1 MYKTTLF
8 MKLRY
13 QILLGLLYG
22 LFVCDVVQAQPI
34 SVSKAGEG
42 SSTVVSDTLLFRFV
56 PGKQM
61 FWADYKGNKE
71 SIESMSHLIRTNRS
85 DIESGGIKVRILG
98 FCSSYGSVKENLA
111 VAKNRSNQ
119 VKSYF
124 IVHEGL
130 KEEHF
135 RTSNSTR
142 RWRGLRD
149 VIAVAYLFDVDHSGR
164 LVLPDRRSDTTLT
177 VEPVV
182 EEESSAPAKEG
193 DSTTESMTPS
203 VEPATAATT
212 HIDEGAS
219 VSDPLAT
226 SETPLDKRVEPI
238 EPMEPKSVESIPT
251 VSDEEPSY
259 RWAVKTNVAYLA
271 ATVANLGIEYSFG
284 ERYSIDLPVIY
295 SPYTVSRDFRLSF
308 LAVQPEFRY
317 WLRKPLQG
325 HFFGVHLNMGA
336 FNVAVNSDIR
346 YQSPDGFYGVGISY
360 GYVLPIARH
369 WAAEFTL
376 GAGYVYTKYDSYYNI
391 PNGARVE
398 RGVRYNYWGLTKVGI
413 SLSYRFGK

>member
-1 MYKTTLF
+1 
-8 MKLRY
+8 MKLRF
-13 QILLGLLYG
+13 QILLGVVYG
-22 LFVCDVVQAQPI
+22 LFVCDVAQAQDLTL
-34 SVSKAGEG
+34 SKEQK
-42 SSTVVSDTLLFRFV
+42 SISDTLLFRFV

-71 SIESMSHLIRTNRS
+71 AIEGMSQLIQTNRS
-85 DIESGGIKVRILG
+85 GIESGDIKVRVLG

-135 RTSNSTR
+135 RTTNSTR
-142 RWRGLRD
+142 RWRGLKD

-164 LVLPDRRSDTTLT
+164 LVTPDRQSDTALP

-182 EEESSAPAKEG
+182 EEESSAPAKES

-203 VEPATAATT
+203 IVPATEATPN
-212 HIDEGAS
+212 IEEGAS
-219 VSDPLAT
+219 ASDPLAT
-226 SETPLDKRVEPI
+226 SETPLDKQVEPVEPI
-238 EPMEPKSVESIPT
+238 PSVQ
-251 VSDEEPSY
+251 DEEPSY

-271 ATVANLGIEYSFG
+271 ATVANLGIEYSLG
-284 ERYSIDLPVIY
+284 EHYSIDLPVIY
-295 SPYTVSRDFRLSF
+295 SPYTVSRDFRLRF

-336 FNVAVNSDIR
+336 FNVAVNSNTR

-391 PNGARVE
+391 PNGALLE
-398 RGVRYNYWGLTKVGI
+398 RGIRYNYWGLTKVEI

>member
-1 MYKTTLF
+1 
-8 MKLRY
+8 MKLSY
-13 QILLGLLYG
+13 QILLGLVCG
-22 LFVCDVVQAQPI
+22 LFVCNVVQAGDLTLSREQK
-34 SVSKAGEG
+34 SL
-42 SSTVVSDTLLFRFV
+42 SDTLLFRFV

-71 SIESMSHLIRTNRS
+71 AIEGMSQLIQTNRS
-85 DIESGGIKVRILG
+85 GIESGDIKVRVLG

-130 KEEHF
+130 KEKHF
-135 RTSNSTR
+135 RTTNSTR
-142 RWRGLRD
+142 RWRGLKD

-164 LVLPDRRSDTTLT
+164 LVTPDRQSDTALP

-182 EEESSAPAKEG
+182 EEEPSAPAKAG
-193 DSTTESMTPS
+193 NSATESMTPS
-203 VEPATAATT
+203 VVSAPAATT

-219 VSDPLAT
+219 ASDPLAT
-226 SETPLDKRVEPI
+226 SETPLDKSVEPI
-238 EPMEPKSVESIPT
+238 EPVEPESVEPIP
-251 VSDEEPSY
+251 SAQDEELSY

-284 ERYSIDLPVIY
+284 EHYSIDLPVIY
-295 SPYTVSRDFRLSF
+295 SPYTVSRDFRLRF

-336 FNVAVNSDIR
+336 FNVAVNSNTR

-391 PNGARVE
+391 PNGALLE
-398 RGVRYNYWGLTKVGI
+398 RGIRYNYWGLTKVGI

>member
-1 MYKTTLF
+1 
-8 MKLRY
+8 MKLRF
-13 QILLGLLYG
+13 QILLGVVYG
-22 LFVCDVVQAQPI
+22 LFVCDVAQAQDLTL
-34 SVSKAGEG
+34 SKEQK
-42 SSTVVSDTLLFRFV
+42 SISDTLLFRFV

-71 SIESMSHLIRTNRS
+71 AIEGMSQLIQTNRS
-85 DIESGGIKVRILG
+85 GIESGDIKVRVLG

-135 RTSNSTR
+135 RTTNSTR
-142 RWRGLRD
+142 RWRGLKD
-149 VIAVAYLFDVDHSGR
+149 VIAVSYLFDVDHSGR
-164 LVLPDRRSDTTLT
+164 LVTPDRQSDTALP

-182 EEESSAPAKEG
+182 EEESSAPAKES

-203 VEPATAATT
+203 IVPATEATPN
-212 HIDEGAS
+212 IEEGAS
-219 VSDPLAT
+219 ASDLLAT
-226 SETPLDKRVEPI
+226 SETPLDKQVEPVEPI
-238 EPMEPKSVESIPT
+238 PSVQ
-251 VSDEEPSY
+251 DEEPSY

-284 ERYSIDLPVIY
+284 EHYSIDLPVIY
-295 SPYTVSRDFRLSF
+295 SPYTVSRDFRLRF

-336 FNVAVNSDIR
+336 FNVAVNSNTR

-391 PNGARVE
+391 PNGALLE
-398 RGVRYNYWGLTKVGI
+398 RGIRYNYWGLTKVGI

>member
-1 MYKTTLF
+1 
-8 MKLRY
+8 MKLRF
-13 QILLGLLYG
+13 QILLGVVYG
-22 LFVCDVVQAQPI
+22 LFVCDVAQAQDL
-34 SVSKAGEG
+34 SLSKEQK
-42 SSTVVSDTLLFRFV
+42 SISDTLLFRFV

-71 SIESMSHLIRTNRS
+71 AIEGMSQLIQTNRS
-85 DIESGGIKVRILG
+85 GIESGDIKVRVLG

-135 RTSNSTR
+135 RTTNSTR
-142 RWRGLRD
+142 RWRGLKD
-149 VIAVAYLFDVDHSGR
+149 VIAVSYLFDVDHSGR
-164 LVLPDRRSDTTLT
+164 LVTPDRQSDTALP

-182 EEESSAPAKEG
+182 EEESSAPAKES

-203 VEPATAATT
+203 IVPATEATPN
-212 HIDEGAS
+212 IEEGAS
-219 VSDPLAT
+219 ASDPLAT
-226 SETPLDKRVEPI
+226 SETPLDKQVEPVEPI
-238 EPMEPKSVESIPT
+238 PSVQ
-251 VSDEEPSY
+251 DEEPSY

-284 ERYSIDLPVIY
+284 EHYSIDLPVIY
-295 SPYTVSRDFRLSF
+295 SPYTVSRDFRLRF

-336 FNVAVNSDIR
+336 FNVAVNSNTR

-391 PNGARVE
+391 PNGALLE
-398 RGVRYNYWGLTKVGI
+398 RGIRYNYWGLTKVGI

>member
-1 MYKTTLF
+1 MLCVK
-8 MKLRY
+8 
-13 QILLGLLYG
+13 G
-22 LFVCDVVQAQPI
+22 
-34 SVSKAGEG
+34 
-42 SSTVVSDTLLFRFV
+42 
-56 PGKQM
+56 M

-71 SIESMSHLIRTNRS
+71 AIEGMSQLIQTNRS
-85 DIESGGIKVRILG
+85 GIESGDIKVRVLG

-135 RTSNSTR
+135 RTTNSTR
-142 RWRGLRD
+142 RWRGLKD

-164 LVLPDRRSDTTLT
+164 LVTPDRQSDTALP

-182 EEESSAPAKEG
+182 EEESSAPAKES

-203 VEPATAATT
+203 IVPATEATPN
-212 HIDEGAS
+212 IEEGAS
-219 VSDPLAT
+219 ASDPLAT
-226 SETPLDKRVEPI
+226 SETPLDKQVEPVEPI
-238 EPMEPKSVESIPT
+238 PSVQ
-251 VSDEEPSY
+251 DEEPSY

-284 ERYSIDLPVIY
+284 EHYSIDLPVIY
-295 SPYTVSRDFRLSF
+295 SPYTVSRDFRLRF

-336 FNVAVNSDIR
+336 FNVAVNSNTR

-391 PNGARVE
+391 PNGALLE
-398 RGVRYNYWGLTKVGI
+398 RGIRYNYWGLTKVGI

>member
-1 MYKTTLF
+1 
-8 MKLRY
+8 MKLRF
-13 QILLGLLYG
+13 QILLGVVYG
-22 LFVCDVVQAQPI
+22 LFVCDVAQAQDLTL
-34 SVSKAGEG
+34 SKEQK
-42 SSTVVSDTLLFRFV
+42 SISDTLLFRFV

-71 SIESMSHLIRTNRS
+71 AIEGMSQLIQTNRS
-85 DIESGGIKVRILG
+85 GIESGDIKVRVLG

-130 KEEHF
+130 KEEYF
-135 RTSNSTR
+135 RTTNSTR
-142 RWRGLRD
+142 RWRGLKD
-149 VIAVAYLFDVDHSGR
+149 VIAVSYLFDVDHSGR
-164 LVLPDRRSDTTLT
+164 LVTPDRQSDTALP

-182 EEESSAPAKEG
+182 EEESSAPAKES

-203 VEPATAATT
+203 IVPATEATPN
-212 HIDEGAS
+212 IEEGAS
-219 VSDPLAT
+219 ASDPLAT
-226 SETPLDKRVEPI
+226 SETPLDKQVEPVEPI
-238 EPMEPKSVESIPT
+238 PSVQ
-251 VSDEEPSY
+251 DEEPSY

-284 ERYSIDLPVIY
+284 EHYSIDLPVIY
-295 SPYTVSRDFRLSF
+295 SPYTVSRDFRLRF

-336 FNVAVNSDIR
+336 FNVAVNSNTR

-391 PNGARVE
+391 PNGALLE
-398 RGVRYNYWGLTKVGI
+398 RGIRYNYWGLTKVGI

>member
-1 MYKTTLF
+1 
-8 MKLRY
+8 MKLRF
-13 QILLGLLYG
+13 QILLGVVYG
-22 LFVCDVVQAQPI
+22 LFVCDVAQAQDLTL
-34 SVSKAGEG
+34 SKEQK
-42 SSTVVSDTLLFRFV
+42 SISDTLLFRFV

-71 SIESMSHLIRTNRS
+71 AIEGMSQLIQTNRS
-85 DIESGGIKVRILG
+85 GIESGDIKVRVLG

-135 RTSNSTR
+135 RTTNSTR
-142 RWRGLRD
+142 RWRGLKD

-164 LVLPDRRSDTTLT
+164 LVTPDRQSDTALP

-182 EEESSAPAKEG
+182 EEESSAPAKES

-203 VEPATAATT
+203 IVPATEATPN
-212 HIDEGAS
+212 IEEGAS
-219 VSDPLAT
+219 ASDPLAT
-226 SETPLDKRVEPI
+226 SETPLDKQVEPVEPI
-238 EPMEPKSVESIPT
+238 PSVQ
-251 VSDEEPSY
+251 DEEPSY

-271 ATVANLGIEYSFG
+271 ATVANLGIEYRFG
-284 ERYSIDLPVIY
+284 EHYSIDLPVIY
-295 SPYTVSRDFRLSF
+295 SPYTVSRDFRLRF

-336 FNVAVNSDIR
+336 FNVAVNSNTR

-391 PNGARVE
+391 PNGALLE
-398 RGVRYNYWGLTKVGI
+398 RGIRYNYWGLTKVGI

>member
-1 MYKTTLF
+1 
-8 MKLRY
+8 MKLRF
-13 QILLGLLYG
+13 QILLGVVYG
-22 LFVCDVVQAQPI
+22 LFVCDVAQAQDLTL
-34 SVSKAGEG
+34 SKEQK
-42 SSTVVSDTLLFRFV
+42 SISDTLLFRFV

-71 SIESMSHLIRTNRS
+71 AIEGMSQLIQTNRS
-85 DIESGGIKVRILG
+85 GIESGDIKVRVLG

-135 RTSNSTR
+135 RTTNSTR
-142 RWRGLRD
+142 RWRGLKD
-149 VIAVAYLFDVDHSGR
+149 VIAVTYLFEVDHSGR
-164 LVLPDRRSDTTLT
+164 LVTPDRQSDTALP

-182 EEESSAPAKEG
+182 EEESSAPAKES

-203 VEPATAATT
+203 IVPATEATPN
-212 HIDEGAS
+212 IEEGAS
-219 VSDPLAT
+219 ASDPLAT
-226 SETPLDKRVEPI
+226 SETPLDKHVEPVEPI
-238 EPMEPKSVESIPT
+238 PSVQ
-251 VSDEEPSY
+251 DEEPSY

-284 ERYSIDLPVIY
+284 EHYSIDLPVIY
-295 SPYTVSRDFRLSF
+295 SPYTVSRDFRLRF

-336 FNVAVNSDIR
+336 FNVAVNSNTR

-391 PNGARVE
+391 PNGALLE
-398 RGVRYNYWGLTKVGI
+398 RGIRYNYWGLTKVGI

>member
-1 MYKTTLF
+1 
-8 MKLRY
+8 MKLRF
-13 QILLGLLYG
+13 QILLGVVYG
-22 LFVCDVVQAQPI
+22 LFVCDVAQAQDLTL
-34 SVSKAGEG
+34 SKEQK
-42 SSTVVSDTLLFRFV
+42 SISDTLLFRFV

-71 SIESMSHLIRTNRS
+71 AIEGMSQLIQTNRS
-85 DIESGGIKVRILG
+85 GIESGDIKVRVLG

-135 RTSNSTR
+135 RTTNSTR
-142 RWRGLRD
+142 RWRGLKD

-164 LVLPDRRSDTTLT
+164 LVTPDRQSDTALP

-182 EEESSAPAKEG
+182 EEESSAPAKES
-193 DSTTESMTPS
+193 DFTTESMTPS
-203 VEPATAATT
+203 IVPATEATPN
-212 HIDEGAS
+212 IEEGAS
-219 VSDPLAT
+219 ASDPLAT
-226 SETPLDKRVEPI
+226 SETPLDKQVEPVEPI
-238 EPMEPKSVESIPT
+238 PSVQ
-251 VSDEEPSY
+251 DEEPSY

-284 ERYSIDLPVIY
+284 EHYSIDLPVIY
-295 SPYTVSRDFRLSF
+295 SPYTVSRDFRLRF

-336 FNVAVNSDIR
+336 FNVAVNSNTR

-391 PNGARVE
+391 PNGALLE
-398 RGVRYNYWGLTKVGI
+398 RGIRYNYWGLTKVGI

>member
-1 MYKTTLF
+1 
-8 MKLRY
+8 MKLRF
-13 QILLGLLYG
+13 QILLGVVYG
-22 LFVCDVVQAQPI
+22 LFVCDVAQAQDLTL
-34 SVSKAGEG
+34 SKEQK
-42 SSTVVSDTLLFRFV
+42 SISDTLLFRFV

-71 SIESMSHLIRTNRS
+71 AIEGMSQLIQTNRS
-85 DIESGGIKVRILG
+85 GIESGDIKVRVLG

-135 RTSNSTR
+135 RTTNSTR
-142 RWRGLRD
+142 RWRGLKD
-149 VIAVAYLFDVDHSGR
+149 VIAVAYWFDVDHSGR
-164 LVLPDRRSDTTLT
+164 LVTPDRQSDTALP

-182 EEESSAPAKEG
+182 EEESSAPAKES

-203 VEPATAATT
+203 IVPATEATPN
-212 HIDEGAS
+212 IEEGAS
-219 VSDPLAT
+219 ASDPLAT
-226 SETPLDKRVEPI
+226 SETPLDKQVEPVEPI
-238 EPMEPKSVESIPT
+238 PSVQ
-251 VSDEEPSY
+251 DEEPSY

-284 ERYSIDLPVIY
+284 EHYSIDLPVIY
-295 SPYTVSRDFRLSF
+295 SPYTVSRDFRLRF

-336 FNVAVNSDIR
+336 FNVAVNSNTR

-391 PNGARVE
+391 PNGALLE
-398 RGVRYNYWGLTKVGI
+398 RGIRYNYWGLTKVGI